1 MSGRQHHYLPQFLQR
16 PFAYRRSGKQF
27 YVYAHHRTRG
37 SFTPNTKGLGTELDF
52 YGGPEDTAL
61 DDAITSG
68 EDTLAAIVQAVNEG
82 QAVSALEKATLIS
95 ALAFR
100 TKSMREALAGMLPVV
115 LDALRERLLDITRLR
130 RDLMASLT
138 DPKESRRLINEEV
151 KKRMGHLPREQRAR
165 AAYALR
171 SRWKSHVFEQEEQL
185 VAQAWRLATVVL
197 EKARMDADT
206 IAHGAY
212 LQALARDPAMPVRA
226 QKLAEEL
233 AFDVIDA
240 PPDEFFILGDCG
252 PVAMFTDGK
261 PRLLLGALEEDVK
274 LQAAFLPV
282 SPSRCIVGRLPTS
295 TTSLG
300 TGDINRLSASLSLEF
315 IVSHTP
321 ASDDLRT
328 LIGSQVPFETAQDI
342 IRKLGDDE
350 AG

>member
-1 MSGRQHHYLPQFLQR
+1 MSGRQQHYLPQFLQR

-37 SFTPNTKGLGTELDF
+37 SFTPNTKGLGAELDF

-68 EDTLAAIVQAVNEG
+68 EDALAATVQAVNQG
-82 QAVSALEKATLIS
+82 QTASAMEMATLIS

-100 TKSMREALAGMLPVV
+100 TKSMREAMVGMFPAVLA
-115 LDALRERLLDITRLR
+115 ALRGRLLDITRLR

-138 DPKESRRLINEEV
+138 DPKESRRLINKEV
-151 KKRMGHLPREQRAR
+151 KKHMGHLPREERAK
-165 AAYALR
+165 AAYAVR
-171 SRWKSHVFEQEEQL
+171 SRWNAHVFEQEEQL
-185 VAQAWRLATVVL
+185 VAEAWRFTTMVLA
-197 EKARMDADT
+197 KARMEADT

-212 LQALARDPAMPVRA
+212 LQALARDPAMSARA
-226 QKLAEEL
+226 QKFADEL
-233 AFDVIDA
+233 VFDVIDA

-274 LQAAFLPV
+274 LQAAYLPV

-300 TGDINRLSASLSLEF
+300 TRDINRLSASLSLEF
-315 IVSHTP
+315 FVSHRP
-321 ASDDLRT
+321 ASDDLRA
-328 LIGSQVPFETAQDI
+328 LIGSLVPFETAQDI
-342 IRKLGDDE
+342 IRKLTEDSD
-350 AG
+350 